1 MDTQMCQI
9 AVLRVPCSGSRNAD
23 AEPSQ
28 KALDTTI
35 STTMG
40 HKTSRKKSDE
50 SVLSLSEVTK
60 YVVLTGS
67 RRPSISEYCR
77 TLASK
82 MTINDALSWNS
93 EEFVRQQENRKSPVW
108 KILILRILQDSVP
121 SVLPLHIDDMD
132 KIQYFPGWG
141 NCWQKID
148 LLEFYLRSFEISR
161 SMRDWIPR
169 SE

>member
-40 HKTSRKKSDE
+40 HEEKTSRKKSDE
-50 SVLSLSEVTK
+50 SVLSLREVTE

-67 RRPSISEYCR
+67 QRPSISENFC

-82 MTINDALSWNS
+82 MTINDALS
-93 EEFVRQQENRKSPVW
+93 
-108 KILILRILQDSVP
+108 
-121 SVLPLHIDDMD
+121 
-132 KIQYFPGWG
+132 
-141 NCWQKID
+141 
-148 LLEFYLRSFEISR
+148 
-161 SMRDWIPR
+161 
-169 SE
+169 

>member
-1 MDTQMCQI
+1 MNYVGNTSLSRIKIMKISNDAKWIHRCVRSQSYEFLAQ
-9 AVLRVPCSGSRNAD
+9 AVGTRMQR
-23 AEPSQ
+23 SQ

-67 RRPSISEYCR
+67 RRPSISDYCR

-82 MTINDALSWNS
+82 MTINDALS
-93 EEFVRQQENRKSPVW
+93 
-108 KILILRILQDSVP
+108 
-121 SVLPLHIDDMD
+121 
-132 KIQYFPGWG
+132 
-141 NCWQKID
+141 
-148 LLEFYLRSFEISR
+148 
-161 SMRDWIPR
+161 
-169 SE
+169 